1 MLPAGSGARRRRCG
15 GGRHPFMPGGGPMT
29 SHADL
34 GAAMRVLE
42 DCALSPSESLAVI
55 RVAGRIPG
63 GLRDT
68 LVPACDRIAD
78 DYEDR
83 ALVHRVV
90 ARRLQT
96 GDTRPPSDRWETR

>member
-1 MLPAGSGARRRRCG
+1 
-15 GGRHPFMPGGGPMT
+15 MT

-63 GLRDT
+63 TLLDT
-68 LVPACDRIAD
+68 LVPACYRIAD
-78 DYEDR
+78 DYTDR
-83 ALVHRVV
+83 ALIHRIV
-90 ARRLQT
+90 ARRLET
-96 GDTRPPSDRWETR
+96 GDTTPLSDRWATT